1 VQWLALCNKD
11 RCQGS
16 CGSHGFDVVWF
27 VLLLVCGDPCVL
39 QEPHYPSGLSY
50 DAVSFMM
57 QALEKSP
64 QKRPTVAQLLAHPW
78 FDSLAKQQTHS
89 QQQEVQALL

>member
-1 VQWLALCNKD
+1 ML
-11 RCQGS
+11 
-16 CGSHGFDVVWF
+16 FVVCR
-27 VLLLVCGDPCVL
+27 VCRDLCVL
-39 QEPHYPSGLSY
+39 QEPRYPSGLSY

-64 QKRPTVAQLLAHPW
+64 QKRPTVAQLLVHPW
-78 FDSLAKQQTHS
+78 FDSLAKQQQQHS